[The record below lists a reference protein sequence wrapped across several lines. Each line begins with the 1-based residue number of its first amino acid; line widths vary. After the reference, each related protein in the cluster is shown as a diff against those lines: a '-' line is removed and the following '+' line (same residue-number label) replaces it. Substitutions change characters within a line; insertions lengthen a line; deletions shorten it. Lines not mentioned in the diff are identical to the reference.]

1 MPIKDPDK
9 RRAAQREAMRRKRQG
24 GTVADIA
31 ERLKDNPDLPNP
43 PSRDQI
49 LRVLGVQ
56 AMNGQVT
63 AARILLEEYRRD
75 GNSDSAT
82 ENTSLAVVHR
92 IRDAG

>member
-1 MPIKDPDK
+1 
-9 RRAAQREAMRRKRQG
+9 
-24 GTVADIA
+24 
-31 ERLKDNPDLPNP
+31 
-43 PSRDQI
+43 
-49 LRVLGVQ
+49 
-56 AMNGQVT
+56 MNGQVT